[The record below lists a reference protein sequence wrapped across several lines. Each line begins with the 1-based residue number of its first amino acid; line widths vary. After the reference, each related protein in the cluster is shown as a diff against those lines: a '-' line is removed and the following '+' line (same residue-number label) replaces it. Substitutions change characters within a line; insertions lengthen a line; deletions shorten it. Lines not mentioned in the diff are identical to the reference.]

1 MNLCM
6 LTALN
11 RPHELKLHVR
21 GAINNGCSVEEIME
35 VLLQT
40 AIYCGDPTALD
51 STRVA
56 REALKELNIA
66 RWIGDQ
72 RNGVSCRYRLTGGVA
87 VGPLLADIVEKVE
100 N

>member
-21 GAINNGCSVEEIME
+21 GAINDGWSVEEIME

-40 AIYCGDPTALD
+40 AIYCGVPAALD

-56 REALKELNIA
+56 REALKELNISLDGA
-66 RWIGDQ
+66 VISEMACLAAIG
-72 RNGVSCRYRLTGGVA
+72 
-87 VGPLLADIVEKVE
+87 
-100 N
+100 